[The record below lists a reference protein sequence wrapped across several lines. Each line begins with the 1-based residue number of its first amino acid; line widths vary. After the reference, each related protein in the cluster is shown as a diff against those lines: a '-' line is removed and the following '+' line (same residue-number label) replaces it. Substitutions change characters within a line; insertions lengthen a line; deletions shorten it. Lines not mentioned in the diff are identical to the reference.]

1 MTLFKHSL
9 TAAADRLGLALIPK
23 WRLDRLPFT
32 EHLSKLLRQY
42 EIDLV
47 IDVGANVGQYRDF
60 LRNEVGY
67 EGWIASFEPDPDTW
81 QILEERARN
90 DPRWRTYHTALGA
103 QAGTA
108 TLNVTG
114 HSTLNS
120 LLKPDFDST
129 DFAALKREVV
139 REVTVPVSTLD
150 HDLPQLLE
158 EFKANN
164 AYLKLDTQGFDL
176 EVLRGAEHSLKNIAA
191 LQFEGSVVPLYEG
204 MPSYSDMLE
213 HLMPQGFSISNMF
226 AICHDTA
233 LRMLEFDC
241 VMVRAD
247 PNTA

>member
-90 DPRWRTYHTALGA
+90 DPRWRAYHTALGA

-150 HDLPQLLE
+150 HDLPQLLD
-158 EFKANN
+158 EFKAKN
-164 AYLKLDTQGFDL
+164 AYLKLDTQGIDL
-176 EVLRGAEHSLKNIAA
+176 EVMR
-191 LQFEGSVVPLYEG
+191 
-204 MPSYSDMLE
+204 
-213 HLMPQGFSISNMF
+213 
-226 AICHDTA
+226 
-233 LRMLEFDC
+233 
-241 VMVRAD
+241 
-247 PNTA
+247 NTASRTLLRCSSRARSCPCTRECHLIRICSSTSCRRDFRFPTCSPSATTPHSACSSSTA